1 MQIIQFVDF
10 TVIYLSLI
18 FFFFCLLQLSA
29 GQASK
34 AGGALQPREIDAFWL
49 QRHLRQ
55 YFEDPMVAQSK
66 ATEVLDVL
74 KTASDSRE
82 VESKLLHLLGPSC
95 FNFIKTLRQH
105 RNMSEFYAPLV
116 VIVTHVLLGV
126 CMFVYVCCI

>member
-18 FFFFCLLQLSA
+18 FFCLLQLSA

-105 RNMSEFYAPLV
+105 RNMSEFYNAPLV